1 MTSELLMKLQEE
13 KKAEAEL
20 KDQVMKQREADVM
33 VSISDELENILI

>member
-1 MTSELLMKLQEE
+1 MKLQEE

>member
-1 MTSELLMKLQEE
+1 MTSELLMKLQEQ
-13 KKAEAEL
+13 KKADAEL

>member
-33 VSISDELENILI
+33 VSISDELENMVI

>member
-1 MTSELLMKLQEE
+1 MTSELLMKLKEE

-20 KDQVMKQREADVM
+20 KDKVMKQREADVM

>member
-13 KKAEAEL
+13 KKVAAEF
-20 KDQVMKQREADVM
+20 KDKVMKQREADVM